1 LFVENASPAII
12 NTMRFKRVVV
22 DSLETAPLPWASM
35 PYQDARTFDPSA
47 DPLTRPKGIRFDNC
61 PPPQYMDEVG
71 MAEFWELIRTATMEG
86 SAFHADD
93 EGKEYYMQLAI
104 VNSLFRDSSLVK
116 VPRFIQAAL
125 RTKKTTLTLEQ
136 CLRVAQNPD
145 FTPVWEGQKKGRF
158 GDKEKRTRVYVANN
172 WLPLLPVVYYVNLAG
187 FVVACHRRWVS
198 TEKATEYLNK
208 GTGEVIGHRSWKS
221 GGTRV
226 DSWMVRSYKL
236 LLSAPDPDNY
246 RFVNLSDEDCN
257 GTRYKCSVAGLVAV
271 SHFGARPSVNHVVH
285 HKGRRWDNRVDLLE
299 WVTQRE
305 NMLLMNRTPGKC
317 RFVLKHVNCNAQE

>member
-1 LFVENASPAII
+1 
-12 NTMRFKRVVV
+12 
-22 DSLETAPLPWASM
+22 
-35 PYQDARTFDPSA
+35 
-47 DPLTRPKGIRFDNC
+47 
-61 PPPQYMDEVG
+61 
-71 MAEFWELIRTATMEG
+71 
-86 SAFHADD
+86 
-93 EGKEYYMQLAI
+93 MQLAI

-257 GTRYKCSVAGLVAV
+257 GATVGQSCGSSGMGNATREYAANEPDTGYESSLRESTKRLEIMFEYCKNKKERRRMDFCATNAHKEVTQ
-271 SHFGARPSVNHVVH
+271 VH
-285 HKGRRWDNRVDLLE
+285 HMADPSNNNQKMRLLRWHCCTTGD
-299 WVTQRE
+299 
-305 NMLLMNRTPGKC
+305 
-317 RFVLKHVNCNAQE
+317 